1 MSISRMTAFMLVI
14 AAGFVLIGADLAE
27 ARIGGGKSFGSRG
40 SRTYTAPAPTNTAPS
55 AAPIQRSMTQKST
68 AANPQNAGYAGTQPS
83 RFGGWR
89 GIMMGG
95 LFAVALGSIFGFGG
109 LASVLGFL
117 FQFALIA
124 GLVYLAMNFFRNRRQ
139 ALPAGASM
147 RQAGAPQQPM
157 MASLRSWLGLG
168 GGGGGTAS
176 APTVKIG
183 PDDFDSFERLL
194 GEIQTAYSR
203 EDTDALGAK
212 VTPEM
217 LSYFLQELADNAREG
232 VRNEVSNVKL
242 LQGDLAEA
250 WRENGSDYATV
261 ALRYA
266 LTDVTVDKATGRVV
280 SGDTQPSEATELWTF
295 RRDDRAAAAGW
306 QLSAIQQAG

>member
-1 MSISRMTAFMLVI
+1 MSISRTTAFMLVV
-14 AAGFVLIGADLAE
+14 AAGFLLTAADLAE

-40 SRTYTAPAPTNTAPS
+40 SRTYTAPAPTNTAPG
-55 AAPIQRSMTQKST
+55 AAPIQRSMTQPS
-68 AANPQNAGYAGTQPS
+68 AATNAPNAGYAGTQPS

-95 LFAVALGSIFGFGG
+95 LFAIALGSIFGFGG
-109 LASVLGFL
+109 LASALGFL
-117 FQFALIA
+117 LQFALIA
-124 GLVYLAMNFFRNRRQ
+124 GLVYFVVNFFRNRSQ
-139 ALPAGASM
+139 AVPAGASM
-147 RQAGAPQQPM
+147 RQAGASPQPM
-157 MASLRSWLGLG
+157 MATLRSWLGSNG
-168 GGGGGTAS
+168 GGAAS

-242 LQGDLAEA
+242 LRGDLSEA
-250 WRENGSDYATV
+250 WRENSSDYATV

-280 SGDTQPSEATELWTF
+280 SGDTQPGEATELWTF

-306 QLSAIQQAG
+306 QLSAIQQAA